1 MSQLLLHTCIYT
13 FATDRYNKDR
23 TIQINAIRITQNILH
38 FCPIGFTHFSDLPK
52 VLLPKYTERYTE
64 SR

>member
-1 MSQLLLHTCIYT
+1 MIKIEPYRLRKQHRLIHL
-13 FATDRYNKDR
+13 RY
-23 TIQINAIRITQNILH
+23 AIRITQNILH